1 MPWNGRVYF
10 VSDRD
15 GSMNIWSMAENGR
28 DLRQHTKHR
37 EFDVQSPS
45 LSKGRIVYQMGADLR
60 LLDIVSG
67 ADKPIPVTLVSDF
80 DHLRERWVKN
90 AIDWVSSAHLSPN
103 GDRVVL
109 TARGQVF
116 IAPALQGRI
125 VEATRNPL
133 ARHRNARFMPDGQTV
148 LSLSDEGGEVEFWRV
163 PANGV
168 GAPAQ
173 LSNDA
178 KVLRWDG
185 VPSPDGNYVANHDK
199 NQRLWILDVAKKAQK
214 QVGRVGQRKLRR
226 HRLVARQSVAG
237 LHLPGGEPVDACLP
251 LRSGNSAQRPGDD
264 GPLRQREPGVEP
276 GRQVALL
283 PVEPE
288 LRVAGRQPLGVAAA
302 RAVLRPADEDL
313 PRRPEARRTLAVPGG
328 RRAAARREVRHIEA
342 ATGDSAKPADATP
355 PT

>member
-1 MPWNGRVYF
+1 M
-10 VSDRD
+10 
-15 GSMNIWSMAENGR
+15 
-28 DLRQHTKHR
+28 
-37 EFDVQSPS
+37 QSPS

-60 LLDIVSG
+60 LLDIASG
-67 ADKPIPVTLVSDF
+67 SDKPIPVTLVSDF

-116 IAPALQGRI
+116 VAPALQGRI

-133 ARHRNARFMPDGQTV
+133 ARHRNARFMPDGQSV
-148 LSLSDEGGEVEFWRV
+148 LSLSDESGEVEFWRV

-199 NQRLWILDVAKKAQK
+199 NQRLWMLDVAKKTQK
-214 QVGRVGQRKLRR
+214 
-226 HRLVARQSVAG
+226 LVAESANGNFGDIAWSPDSRWLAYAAPAPNQLTRIFLYEVAT
-237 LHLPGGEPVDACLP
+237 A
-251 LRSGNSAQRPGDD
+251 RSRP
-264 GPLRQREPGVEP
+264 R
-276 GRQVALL
+276 
-283 PVEPE
+283 
-288 LRVAGRQPLGVAAA
+288 
-302 RAVLRPADEDL
+302 
-313 PRRPEARRTLAVPGG
+313 
-328 RRAAARREVRHIEA
+328 
-342 ATGDSAKPADATP
+342 
-355 PT
+355 